1 MFGILG
7 NILLIVVSLVSVVF
21 LLVLSYNAYV
31 YFYKDSN
38 VKSLIFMLFYYQK
51 KFTGES
57 FLWFDTSSRRLT
69 YDKIKE
75 FAEEFSRT
83 GITTVNKQV
92 RRLFEESKSSDLA
105 KLIAIKVILDDDLDI
120 IRYYRR
126 LGPEE
131 KKMEKL
137 IINYK
142 YKRIDEEYTPDSLE
156 ETILFED
163 VKDIFKKLYRFSNL
177 FLLSRHLY
185 DQA

>member
-1 MFGILG
+1 
-7 NILLIVVSLVSVVF
+7 
-21 LLVLSYNAYV
+21 
-31 YFYKDSN
+31 
-38 VKSLIFMLFYYQK
+38 MLFYYQK
-51 KFTGES
+51 ECIGEP

-92 RRLFEESKSSDLA
+92 RRLFKKSKSSDLA
-105 KLIAIKVILDDDLDI
+105 KLVAIKVILDNELDI

-137 IINYK
+137 IYK
-142 YKRIDEEYTPDSLE
+142 YKRINEEYIPNSLE
-156 ETILFED
+156 EIILFED
-163 VKDIFKKLYRFSNL
+163 VKDIFKKLHRFSNL

-185 DQA
+185 DQS